1 MIGMFFSIA
10 AFGDCSF
17 MELKERLFFP
27 PDMFEEQLKD
37 NTDLPIEVTQTQF
50 VGFLTWKKLDG

>member
-1 MIGMFFSIA
+1 MTVRANRRILLQRK
-10 AFGDCSF
+10 
-17 MELKERLFFP
+17 ELELNERLFFP
-27 PDMFEEQLKD
+27 PNMFEEQLKD